1 MTTRARGVRLP
12 EELEGEIQRE
22 AERSRRNW
30 SQMVAELLEEAV
42 RMRRAPGIIF
52 SSGPTGR
59 RATVAGT
66 GLDVW
71 EVVAT
76 WRAYGEDYDELR
88 QSYDWLAE
96 AQLRAALSYYEL
108 YPDEIDERLE
118 RERCW
123 TADRVRSELPF
134 ARPRRDD

>member
-1 MTTRARGVRLP
+1 
-12 EELEGEIQRE
+12 
-22 AERSRRNW
+22 
-30 SQMVAELLEEAV
+30 MVAELLEEAV

-71 EVVAT
+71 EVVGT
-76 WRAYGEDYDELR
+76 WRTCGEDYDELR
-88 QSYDWLAE
+88 RDYDWLDE
-96 AQLRAALSYYEL
+96 AQLRAALSYYAL

-118 RERCW
+118 RERRW
-123 TADRVRSELPF
+123 TADRVWSELPF

>member
-1 MTTRARGVRLP
+1 LP
-12 EELEGEIQRE
+12 EELEGEIRRE
-22 AERSRRNW
+22 AERTRRNW

-76 WRAYGEDYDELR
+76 WRACGEDYDELR
-88 QSYDWLAE
+88 RNYDWLDE
-96 AQLRAALSYYEL
+96 AQLRAALSYYAL
-108 YPDEIDERLE
+108 YPDEIEERLE
-118 RERCW
+118 RERRW
-123 TADRVRSELPF
+123 TADRVWSELPF